1 MARNVPCGKRTRPEL
16 VFIVP
21 PAVKAP
27 QAMALAMEEDA
38 DVDMNRK
45 CSVLL
50 AVVLALAAV
59 TLVPAT
65 TAARQ
70 SAPAAAPRILRMV
83 PPVISAAD
91 CGGTL
96 ARPLG
101 GGP

>member
-50 AVVLALAAV
+50 AVV